1 MSCRQVPC
9 RGNRRQTKTQKTQSQ
24 LESSRE
30 FPGQLYSY
38 AKHIK
43 LHKTVMFQSTL
54 AKDSLTRTLLE
65 IHEIQAKSHKVFGSQ
80 QCNMQNGWL
89 RRRGCNSTKYANFQH
104 TTHTQSQEMT
114 GNNFQRDPS
123 LKLYLTLHWHQLYMD
138 FISCA
143 KVPRVKCMNNTQV
156 LDKIQLEGKAN

>member
-9 RGNRRQTKTQKTQSQ
+9 RGNRRKAKTQKTQSQ

-104 TTHTQSQEMT
+104 TTHTHKAKKWQAIISREI
-114 GNNFQRDPS
+114 PLSSYIS
-123 LKLYLTLHWHQLYMD
+123 L
-138 FISCA
+138 FIDINCTCISFPVQKFPGLNA
-143 KVPRVKCMNNTQV
+143 WIIRKF
-156 LDKIQLEGKAN
+156 